1 MVNCLNYR
9 FTSDTGN
16 FKPKDSGDQRD
27 ASTLRDEVCQPHQF
41 SFICACVLVMH
52 KTKYALWVFYLGA

>member
-41 SFICACVLVMH
+41 SFMCAC
-52 KTKYALWVFYLGA
+52 YA